1 VYRSSFDRIARVITF
16 TAQNTAASAASIT
29 RKKLHPASNIQQLL
43 LSHALA
49 AGDTDFARP
58 PLRQAS
64 TTPTQIMNGSH
75 IKQAA
80 IQKAKQVANASN
92 GNANKKRKKELKPI
106 ITTEGQQEKAQS
118 QSQEKDAEGASAASN
133 MASSNQPAAG

>member
-1 VYRSSFDRIARVITF
+1 
-16 TAQNTAASAASIT
+16 
-29 RKKLHPASNIQQLL
+29 
-43 LSHALA
+43 
-49 AGDTDFARP
+49 
-58 PLRQAS
+58 
-64 TTPTQIMNGSH
+64 MNGSH

-106 ITTEGQQEKAQS
+106 ITTEGQQDKTQAQA
-118 QSQEKDAEGASAASN
+118 QEKDAEGASATSN